1 MASEARALGLRFSP
15 QLPSAFDLVS
25 KVILVS
31 TFLPS
36 YPASIW
42 LTGQSSHVGRD
53 TGQTSRVSGDTG
65 QSPRMAGA
73 RAGLAVV
80 FQGSG
85 TGSSIYPSYDRQ
97 QLFKSFLLCFSISK
111 TRIVVAPTSLGVG
124 DLHMWGSTC
133 PTLGA
138 AHGSHMCSV
147 SSGDP
152 RIAT

>member
-53 TGQTSRVSGDTG
+53 TGQ
-65 QSPRMAGA
+65 SPRMAGV